1 MDDLLLRVPLPQH
14 RIASRVIQG
23 RAVILDPR
31 TEELQRL
38 NDVASLVW
46 QRITE
51 RTHTIQALIS
61 ATVDSFEVD
70 HGTAKQDVLAFLAQL
85 EEKGLLRY
93 AEKG

>member
-1 MDDLLLRVPLPQH
+1 MNDPLNRVPLPQH

-23 RAVILDPR
+23 RTVILDPR

-38 NDVASLVW
+38 NEVGSHLW

-51 RTHTIQALIS
+51 RTLTVEALIS
-61 ATVDSFEVD
+61 TTVDSFSVD
-70 HGTAKQDVLAFLAQL
+70 PETAEQDVLAFLAQL

-93 AEKG
+93 AEAG

>member
-1 MDDLLLRVPLPQH
+1 M
-14 RIASRVIQG
+14 
-23 RAVILDPR
+23 ILDPR

-38 NDVASLVW
+38 NEVASLVW

-51 RTHTIQALIS
+51 RKHTVEALIS

-70 HGTAKQDVLAFLAQL
+70 QGTAKQDVLAFLVQL

-93 AEKG
+93 AETG

>member
-1 MDDLLLRVPLPQH
+1 MNDPLLRVPLPHH
-14 RIASRVIQG
+14 RIASRLIRG
-23 RAVILDPR
+23 RAVILDPS

-38 NDVASLVW
+38 NEVGSLVW

-51 RTHTIQALIS
+51 RKHTVEALIA

-70 HGTAKQDVLAFLAQL
+70 HSTATNDVLAFLAQL

-93 AEKG
+93 AETG